1 MVKIKTIY
9 LTARIAVRKL
19 KQLYAYCTERVW
31 RDPRDVWYVKLLKI
45 VNLSVKSFLDKNI
58 QTLASSLTYTTLLAV
73 IPVLSLLLAIAK
85 GFGLQEMLVHELYR
99 ILPAQQAMLEN
110 SFDFVNR
117 FLSTLSKG
125 VFVGIGVIF
134 LLWTLVSLLR
144 KIESVYNHVWNVRKG
159 RSIYRIITDYT
170 AILLIMPILLICSGG
185 LSIYLSS
192 FVQSTL
198 SSPIGGLSPILK
210 FLLDLLPIF
219 LLCLLFVGMNVLI
232 PYTKVKL
239 KNALLPGFVC
249 GLLFYFIQYAFV
261 HGQISVTKYNAV
273 YGSFAFLPLFLI
285 WMQWSWTVCIAC
297 AVMTYSSQNFF
308 RFNYLDQVKN
318 ASSRYVDQVAL
329 FVIAVVVKRFE
340 NGDKS
345 LGKKDLADK
354 KQIPVRLVNE
364 VIDKLIDGG
373 FLAAVIDDEG
383 AISFQPAMNISSMT
397 VEEFMNR
404 YHEIGHSDFIEE
416 PAIAEALT
424 QLQDLLDFNKPAYR
438 TTKLSEILP
447 D

>member
-1 MVKIKTIY
+1 M
-9 LTARIAVRKL
+9 
-19 KQLYAYCTERVW
+19 
-31 RDPRDVWYVKLLKI
+31 
-45 VNLSVKSFLDKNI
+45 
-58 QTLASSLTYTTLLAV
+58 
-73 IPVLSLLLAIAK
+73 
-85 GFGLQEMLVHELYR
+85 
-99 ILPAQQAMLEN
+99 
-110 SFDFVNR
+110 
-117 FLSTLSKG
+117 
-125 VFVGIGVIF
+125 
-134 LLWTLVSLLR
+134 
-144 KIESVYNHVWNVRKG
+144 
-159 RSIYRIITDYT
+159 
-170 AILLIMPILLICSGG
+170 
-185 LSIYLSS
+185 
-192 FVQSTL
+192 
-198 SSPIGGLSPILK
+198 
-210 FLLDLLPIF
+210 
-219 LLCLLFVGMNVLI
+219 FVGMNVLI